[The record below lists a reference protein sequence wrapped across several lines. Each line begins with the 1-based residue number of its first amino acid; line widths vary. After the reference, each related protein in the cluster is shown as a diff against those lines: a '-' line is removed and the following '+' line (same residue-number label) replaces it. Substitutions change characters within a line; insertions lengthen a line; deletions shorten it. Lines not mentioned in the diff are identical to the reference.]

1 MRKALAIAA
10 ALAAGPLLPAAVA
23 ALPLSV
29 GMSSQ
34 IQVGWQSSQRT
45 ATRLNRQRELGTFG
59 EHIRPLDGSG
69 IFAINGTPFG
79 IDPGQ
84 ESFDYGST
92 DRDTSTV
99 SISQSTTFSVLGA
112 YSSTGQATSP
122 EPLGFFA
129 SGNSVFQQSGTSS
142 R

>member
-1 MRKALAIAA
+1 MRTVVAVFA
-10 ALAAGPLLPAAVA
+10 ALAGWPLLPATVV

-34 IQVGWQSSQRT
+34 IQVGWQSAQRT
-45 ATRLNRQRELGTFG
+45 AIRLTRQRERGTLG

-69 IFAINGTPFG
+69 IFALNGTQFG
-79 IDPGQ
+79 VDPGQ

-92 DRDTSTV
+92 DRDTSTISV
-99 SISQSTTFSVLGA
+99 SQSATFSVLGA
-112 YSSTGQATSP
+112 YSGTGQATSP

-129 SGNSVFQQSGTSS
+129 SGNSVFQENGTSN

>member
-1 MRKALAIAA
+1 MRKALAVVA
-10 ALAAGPLLPAAVA
+10 ALTTEPLLPAAVA

-34 IQVGWQSSQRT
+34 IQVGWQSSQRI
-45 ATRLNRQRELGTFG
+45 ALRLTRQRELGTLG

-69 IFAINGTPFG
+69 VFAINGTPFG
-79 IDPGQ
+79 VDPNQ

-99 SISQSTTFSVLGA
+99 SVSQSATFSVLA
-112 YSSTGQATSP
+112 VTSSTGQATSP

>member
-1 MRKALAIAA
+1 MRKALAMVA
-10 ALAAGPLLPAAVA
+10 ALAAGPLLPAAGA

-34 IQVGWQSSQRT
+34 IQVGWQSTQRT

-69 IFAINGTPFG
+69 VFAINGTPFG
-79 IDPGQ
+79 VDPGQ

-92 DRDTSTV
+92 DRDTTTV

-112 YSSTGQATSP
+112 YTSTGQATSP
-122 EPLGFFA
+122 EPLGFFT
-129 SGNSVFQQSGTSS
+129 SGNSVFQQSGTNS